1 MRADQAKTFPARTK
15 SFLADLRNQ
24 LVADDPALE
33 RQLRL
38 TFLDTASTA
47 LGSLSKP
54 QLIALQ
60 RQHARVSPGSLRL
73 PGFVESLTPSGAAL
87 VLGAS
92 ACWDELVEGYAPAH
106 GRPALHI
113 VPICMVLG
121 QTIEA
126 AMGALF
132 LGYELGARIGEW
144 YQVPLGEHVDGTW
157 GTPAAALTAAAL
169 LDIGIENETAAISSA
184 LCQMSRS
191 LFIALKEG
199 ASCRLLYP
207 GLASARGIDLAIA
220 AAAGFTSPKDI
231 DTDPVL
237 SKIGKGA
244 IDLEPR
250 NALAIHS
257 SYIKI
262 VPGARHIH
270 YAAEAAKIWL
280 KEHGEIIGLGQNNF
294 KRLLSSTI
302 ELHTY
307 PEACKYCGN
316 PNPTNRIQAQFSL
329 VFAVAATLRWGE
341 LKTDYFKDANLQDPI
356 LQGLIQQIKLVSISG
371 EASRWAELVVAE
383 NSEIPLTARVDSL
396 PGDPESPISTEDRLA
411 KAQALLEPL
420 MGQDDAEVLIEHWM
434 EAPKASSLWPS
445 LSPIRKD

>member
-1 MRADQAKTFPARTK
+1 MTPGQPKLFAARAK
-15 SFLADLRNQ
+15 SFLADLR
-24 LVADDPALE
+24 LRLAAGDPALE

-47 LGSLSKP
+47 LGSLSTP
-54 QLIALQ
+54 ELIALQ

-73 PGFVESLTPSGAAL
+73 PGFAESLTPLGAAL
-87 VLGAS
+87 VLAAS

-106 GRPALHI
+106 GRPALHV

-126 AMGALF
+126 AMGGLF

-169 LDIGIENETAAISSA
+169 LDIGIENEIAAISSA
-184 LCQMSRS
+184 MCQMSRS
-191 LFIALKEG
+191 LFGALKEG

-207 GLASARGIDLAIA
+207 GLAAARGIDLAIA

-237 SKIGKGA
+237 STIGKGI
-244 IDLEPR
+244 IDLEPSTV
-250 NALAIHS
+250 LAIHS
-257 SYIKI
+257 SYVKI
-262 VPGARHIH
+262 LPGARHLH
-270 YAAEAAKIWL
+270 YAAEAAKQWH
-280 KEHGEIIGLGQNNF
+280 KKYGENIGIGRNEF
-294 KRLLSSTI
+294 KRLQSSAI

-316 PNPTNRIQAQFSL
+316 SNPTNRIQAQFSL
-329 VFAVAATLRWGE
+329 VFAVAAALRWGE
-341 LKTDYFKDANLQDPI
+341 LKTDCFKESNLQDPI
-356 LQGLIQQIKLVSISG
+356 LQSLIRKIRLVPIDG
-371 EASRWAELVVAE
+371 EASRWAELVVVEDSHMA
-383 NSEIPLTARVDSL
+383 LKARVDSL
-396 PGDPESPISTEDRLA
+396 PGDPESPISIQYRLA
-411 KAQALLEPL
+411 KAHALLDPIV
-420 MGQDDAEVLIEHWM
+420 GRQDAAVLVEHWM
-434 EAPKASSLWPS
+434 EAPKTSSLWPS
-445 LSPIRKD
+445 LSLIQKD

>member
-1 MRADQAKTFPARTK
+1 
-15 SFLADLRNQ
+15 
-24 LVADDPALE
+24 LE

-54 QLIALQ
+54 QLIAFQ
-60 RQHARVSPGSLRL
+60 QQHARVSPGGLRL

-87 VLGAS
+87 VLSAS

-106 GRPALHI
+106 GRPALHV

-157 GTPAAALTAAAL
+157 GTPAAALTAATL
-169 LDIGIENETAAISSA
+169 LDIGIENETAAIGSA

-191 LFIALKEG
+191 LFLALKEG
-199 ASCRLLYP
+199 ANCRLLYP
-207 GLASARGIDLAIA
+207 GLAAARGIDLAIA

-237 SKIGKGA
+237 SKIGNGA

-250 NALAIHS
+250 PALATHS

-262 VPGARHIH
+262 VPGARHVH
-270 YAAEAAKIWL
+270 YAAQATKLWL
-280 KEHGEIIGLGQNNF
+280 KKYGENIGLGQSNF
-294 KRLLSSTI
+294 GRLLSSTI
-302 ELHTY
+302 ELRTY
-307 PEACKYCGN
+307 PEASKYCGN
-316 PNPTNRIQAQFSL
+316 SNPTNQIQAQFSL

-341 LKTDYFKDANLQDPI
+341 LKAEYFKDVNLRDPI
-356 LQGLIQQIKLVSISG
+356 LQSLIQQIKLVSINSK
-371 EASRWAELVVAE
+371 ARRWAELVVVE
-383 NSEIPLTARVDSL
+383 NSEMPLTALVNSL
-396 PGDPESPISTEDRLA
+396 PGDPESPISLQQRLS
-411 KAQALLEPL
+411 KAHALLEPL
-420 MGQDDAEVLIEHWM
+420 VEQENADVLIEHWL
-434 EAPKASSLWPS
+434 EAPKTSSLWPS
-445 LSPIRKD
+445 INPIRKD

>member
-1 MRADQAKTFPARTK
+1 
-15 SFLADLRNQ
+15 
-24 LVADDPALE
+24 
-33 RQLRL
+33 
-38 TFLDTASTA
+38 
-47 LGSLSKP
+47 
-54 QLIALQ
+54 
-60 RQHARVSPGSLRL
+60 
-73 PGFVESLTPSGAAL
+73 
-87 VLGAS
+87 
-92 ACWDELVEGYAPAH
+92 
-106 GRPALHI
+106 
-113 VPICMVLG
+113 MVLG

-169 LDIGIENETAAISSA
+169 LDIGIENEAAAIGSA

-191 LFIALKEG
+191 LFIALREG

-270 YAAEAAKIWL
+270 YAAETAKIWL

-329 VFAVAATLRWGE
+329 IFAVAATLRWGE
-341 LKTDYFKDANLQDPI
+341 LKTDYFNETNLKDPI
-356 LQGLIQQIKLVSISG
+356 LQSLIRQIKLVAIDG
-371 EASRWAELVVAE
+371 KAGRWAELVVVE
-383 NSEIPLTARVDSL
+383 NSHMPMKTRVDSL
-396 PGDPESPISTEDRLA
+396 LGDPESPISIQHRLD
-411 KAQALLEPL
+411 KAHSLLEPIV
-420 MGQDDAEVLIEHWM
+420 GRQDAEVLIEHWM
-434 EAPKASSLWPS
+434 ESPKTSSLWPRLS
-445 LSPIRKD
+445 LSQKD

>member
-1 MRADQAKTFPARTK
+1 MRADQANTFPARAK
-15 SFLADLRNQ
+15 SFLADLRMHLAAN
-24 LVADDPALE
+24 DPALE

-47 LGSLSKP
+47 LGSLSTPK
-54 QLIALQ
+54 LIALQ
-60 RQHARVSPGSLRL
+60 RQHARVSPGSLRP
-73 PGFVESLTPSGAAL
+73 PGFAESLTPSGAAL

-106 GRPALHI
+106 GRPALHV

-169 LDIGIENETAAISSA
+169 LDIGIENEAAAISSA
-184 LCQMSRS
+184 MCQMSRS

-207 GLASARGIDLAIA
+207 GLAAARGIDLAIA

-237 SKIGKGA
+237 SKIGKGI
-244 IDLEPR
+244 IDLDPR
-250 NALAIHS
+250 TALAIHS

-262 VPGARHIH
+262 LPGARHIH
-270 YAAEAAKIWL
+270 YAAEAAKLWL
-280 KEHGEIIGLGQNNF
+280 KEHGESIGLDQNDF

-307 PEACKYCGN
+307 PEACQYCGN
-316 PNPTNRIQAQFSL
+316 PSPTNQIQAQFSL
-329 VFAVAATLRWGE
+329 IFAVAATLRWGE
-341 LKTDYFKDANLQDPI
+341 LKTDYFKDSNLQDPI
-356 LQGLIQQIKLVSISG
+356 LQLLIRQIKLVSINSN
-371 EASRWAELVVAE
+371 ASRWAELVVTE
-383 NSEIPLTARVDSL
+383 KTQTPLKARVDSL

-411 KAQALLEPL
+411 KAHTILEPL
-420 MGQDDAEVLIEHWM
+420 MGQDDTEVLIEHWM
-434 EAPKASSLWPS
+434 EAPKASFLWPNLS
-445 LSPIRKD
+445 LTRKD

>member
-1 MRADQAKTFPARTK
+1 MKSNKPLIFTARAK
-15 SFLADLRNQ
+15 SFLVDLR
-24 LVADDPALE
+24 LRLAADDPDLE
-33 RQLRL
+33 RQLRF

-47 LGSLSKP
+47 LGSLAAP
-54 QLIALQ
+54 ELIALQ
-60 RQHARVSPGSLRL
+60 KQHARLSPGSLRP
-73 PGFVESLTPSGAAL
+73 PGFAESLTPSGAAL
-87 VLGAS
+87 VLAAS
-92 ACWDELVEGYAPAH
+92 ACWEELVEGYAPAH
-106 GRPALHI
+106 GRPALHV

-121 QTIEA
+121 KTIEA
-126 AMGALF
+126 AMEALF

-199 ASCRLLYP
+199 ASCRLMYP
-207 GLASARGIDLAIA
+207 SLAVARGIDLAIA
-220 AAAGFTSPKDI
+220 ASAGFTSPKDI

-237 SKIGKGA
+237 SEIGNGA

-250 NALAIHS
+250 TALAIHS

-270 YAAEAAKIWL
+270 YAAEATKLWL
-280 KEHGEIIGLGQNNF
+280 KKYGENIGLSQRNF
-294 KRLLSSTI
+294 GRLLLSTI

-341 LKTDYFKDANLQDPI
+341 LKTDYFKDDNLKDPI
-356 LQGLIQQIKLVSISG
+356 LQSLIQQIKLVSING

-383 NSEIPLTARVDSL
+383 NSEIRLGARVDSL
-396 PGDPESPISTEDRLA
+396 PGDPESPINTEQRLA

-420 MGQDDAEVLIEHWM
+420 IGQGDTEVLIEHWM
-434 EAPKASSLWPS
+434 DASKSSSLWPKLNS
-445 LSPIRKD
+445 TRKD